1 MVETVENIGVKNYR
15 LTWEHDSL
23 IGNLVPSITWSKGRR
38 VRFTIETRDAWKR
51 GSRTSASGRHMRKA
65 SWEAHRDVM
74 AALFDADHGATIKTA
89 FATYR
94 GRKDFHD
101 TFGITPRRIPN
112 YSGNGKMHNTD
123 TRCAWCDYIDAMS
136 KDNQIS
142 QELAQRATLD

>member
-1 MVETVENIGVKNYR
+1 MIITFSAKYAAAPSHNLENTVVETVENIGVKNYR

-38 VRFTIETRDAWKR
+38 VRFTIETRDAWKH

-74 AALFDADHGATIKTA
+74 TALFDADHDATIKTA

-101 TFGITPRRIPN
+101 TFESTGNTNVGSKAAPRTMRECSI
-112 YSGNGKMHNTD
+112 GEG
-123 TRCAWCDYIDAMS
+123 
-136 KDNQIS
+136 
-142 QELAQRATLD
+142 